1 MEKTEPKYNTIKLPI
16 EIIYEVDRYM
26 NSHKYE
32 GFTTRVEVIK
42 TALREFFKNGNK
54 DYQPPEGDEER
65 KSQGGNINGQMA
77 NETTPEPNTKRLD
90 DSKRESHKT
99 NNAGA

>member
-1 MEKTEPKYNTIKLPI
+1 M
-16 EIIYEVDRYM
+16 DR
-26 NSHKYE
+26 HKYE

-54 DYQPPEGDEER
+54 DYHPEHKGEMGTSLEGGEENP
-65 KSQGGNINGQMA
+65 KGGNRNGQMA
-77 NETTPEPNTKRLD
+77 DRTAPEPDSTRLD
-90 DSKRESHKT
+90 DPERESHKT